1 MFVKH
6 LFIVLLSVLLLLSS
20 ALAQPPRKGTPP
32 KTAVPATKS
41 SDEQNAEK
49 AAAAFEA
56 GQDAHQ
62 RGELDKAIALYEQ
75 AAKLDATL
83 WQADYQ
89 LATLHFGAQRYAA
102 ARTSLTKV
110 IEALAN
116 TPELKPYLARA
127 QTLRGEIALAENQPA
142 EAESAFRATLELNPT
157 NARALSGL
165 AELALR
171 NNQFA
176 EAVKFAQDAL
186 SNGDHSAH
194 TIGLL
199 GEALLLTNK
208 PQEAVAAFTQALS
221 LEPKR
226 AAFLLGRATAYA
238 LTNDEA
244 KAIQDLTAALP
255 LENNAA
261 TRLRLARL
269 YASTKAFAEAT
280 TLYQQVLKDEPDNQ
294 EAQTALAALLVES
307 GQSAEAIAALE
318 SLLKTSP
325 DRADLR
331 AQLAALYLTN
341 APEKALVQYLAAI
354 KLNPAT
360 LSYPVGAASAY
371 VKLKRF
377 NEAVALLR
385 RVLEQNPTGE
395 TAYVAHT
402 NLATALFE
410 LDDFANAA
418 REFVWI
424 LNQQKDLQKDRQ
436 RAAVTLYFLG
446 ICFDKLGDFEQAK
459 KAYDQ
464 FLSVAGTENQ
474 LEIDKVKL
482 RLPSLRRQLEKG
494 SGKRKK

>member
-1 MFVKH
+1 MFGKH
-6 LFIVLLSVLLLLSS
+6 FFILLLLLSPV
-20 ALAQPPRKGTPP
+20 LAQPRKGTPP
-32 KTAVPATKS
+32 KTAAPATKS
-41 SDEQNAEK
+41 SDEQNADK
-49 AAAAFEA
+49 ATAAFEA
-56 GQDAHQ
+56 GQNAHQ
-62 RGELDKAIALYEQ
+62 RGELDKAVALYEQ

-89 LATLHFGAQRYAA
+89 LATLHFSAQRYAA
-102 ARTSLTKV
+102 ARTAIAKV
-110 IEALAN
+110 IEALAAA
-116 TPELKPYLARA
+116 PELKPYLARA

-142 EAESAFRATLELNPT
+142 EAEAAFRATLELNAT
-157 NARALSGL
+157 NARAQAGL

-171 NNQFA
+171 NNQPA
-176 EAVKFAQDAL
+176 EAVKLAQDAL
-186 SNGDHSAH
+186 SNGDNSAH
-194 TIGLL
+194 TLGLL
-199 GEALLLTNK
+199 GEALLLTSK
-208 PQEAVAAFTQALS
+208 PQEAVAAFTQALQ

-244 KAIQDLTAALP
+244 KAIKDLTAALP

-294 EAQTALAALLVES
+294 EAQTALAALMVES

-318 SLLKTSP
+318 NLLKTSP
-325 DRADLR
+325 DRADVR
-331 AQLAALYLTN
+331 AQLAALYLPTS
-341 APEKALVQYLAAI
+341 PDKALIQYLAAN
-354 KLNPAT
+354 KLNPAA
-360 LSYPVGAASAY
+360 LSYPVGAASAM

-377 NEAVALLR
+377 SEAAALLR
-385 RVLEQNPTGE
+385 RVLEQNPKGDMAGE
-395 TAYVAHT
+395 TAYVAHA

-424 LNQQKDLQKDRQ
+424 LNQQKERQ

-446 ICFDKLGDFEQAK
+446 ICFDKLGDLEQAK
-459 KAYDQ
+459 KVYDQ
-464 FLSVAGTENQ
+464 FLSVAGAENQ
-474 LEIDKVKL
+474 LEIEKVKL
-482 RLPSLRRQLEKG
+482 RLPSLQRQLEKG
-494 SGKRKK
+494 QGKRKGSVKK

>member
-1 MFVKH
+1 MFAKH
-6 LFIVLLSVLLLLSS
+6 LFIALLLFSP
-20 ALAQPPRKGTPP
+20 ALAQAPRKGIPP
-32 KTAVPATKS
+32 KTAAPAKKS
-41 SDEQNAEK
+41 TDEQNADK
-49 AAAAFEA
+49 ATAAFEA

-62 RGELDKAIALYEQ
+62 RGELDKAVALYEQ
-75 AAKLDATL
+75 AAKLDPAL

-102 ARTSLTKV
+102 ARTTIVKV
-110 IEALAN
+110 IEALTPA
-116 TPELKPYLARA
+116 PELKPYLARA

-142 EAESAFRATLELNPT
+142 EAESAFRKTLELNAT

-171 NNQFA
+171 NNQPA
-176 EAVKFAQDAL
+176 EAVKLAQNAL
-186 SNGDHSAH
+186 SNGDNSAH

-208 PQEAVAAFTQALS
+208 PQEAVAAFTQALQ
-221 LEPKR
+221 LEPQR

-269 YASTKAFAEAT
+269 YANTKAYAEAT

-294 EAQTALAALLVES
+294 EAQTALAVLMVES

-318 SLLKTSP
+318 NLLKTSP
-325 DRADLR
+325 DRADVR
-331 AQLAALYLTN
+331 AQLAALYLPTS
-341 APEKALVQYLAAI
+341 PDKALIQYLAAN
-354 KLNPAT
+354 KLNPAA

-377 NEAVALLR
+377 SEAIALLR
-385 RVLEQNPTGE
+385 RVLEQNPKGD

-446 ICFDKLGDFEQAK
+446 ICFDKLGDLEQAQK
-459 KAYDQ
+459 VYKQ
-464 FLSVAGTENQ
+464 FLTVAGPENQ

-482 RLPSLRRQLEKG
+482 RLPSLQRQLEKG
-494 SGKRKK
+494 QGKRKK